1 MSQRLDKGMEL
12 FEEELDSLVEAAGG
26 ESCAAAG
33 LEGAGMEVPP
43 GSKLFGSWT
52 KKAYRQTHKGRD
64 PWSRCAPTI
73 TKQGLWLVL
82 PSGREI
88 KITVEVLH
96 YLRTA
101 EEVDY
106 QYSALPDDMP
116 EPTASFK
123 VEDMLEPL
131 EGFAEALRM
140 RLDELPETCFTWPD
154 GSHKKKY
161 ENLLPIGRTVGDRL
175 PLHFGSTHEER
186 IY

>member
-1 MSQRLDKGMEL
+1 MIREKLNASPDQLEPGHIELAFEGELKPLDL
-12 FEEELDSLVEAAGG
+12 
-26 ESCAAAG
+26 AAARLG
-33 LEGAGMEVPP
+33 
-43 GSKLFGSWT
+43 
-52 KKAYRQTHKGRD
+52 
-64 PWSRCAPTI
+64 
-73 TKQGLWLVL
+73 
-82 PSGREI
+82 
-88 KITVEVLH
+88 
-96 YLRTA
+96 

-123 VEDMLEPL
+123 PEDMLEPL

>member
-1 MSQRLDKGMEL
+1 MIQEKLNASPDQLEPGHIELAFEGTLKPLDL
-12 FEEELDSLVEAAGG
+12 AA
-26 ESCAAAG
+26 
-33 LEGAGMEVPP
+33 
-43 GSKLFGSWT
+43 
-52 KKAYRQTHKGRD
+52 
-64 PWSRCAPTI
+64 
-73 TKQGLWLVL
+73 
-82 PSGREI
+82 
-88 KITVEVLH
+88 
-96 YLRTA
+96 LRIG

-106 QYSALPDDMP
+106 QYTALPDDIP

-123 VEDMLEPL
+123 AEDMLEPL

>member
-1 MSQRLDKGMEL
+1 MATSV
-12 FEEELDSLVEAAGG
+12 SLAATIAHRESYIRRSPTVSAVGSCTRRDGNAGG
-26 ESCAAAG
+26 RDVVEPLDLAAARLG
-33 LEGAGMEVPP
+33 
-43 GSKLFGSWT
+43 
-52 KKAYRQTHKGRD
+52 
-64 PWSRCAPTI
+64 
-73 TKQGLWLVL
+73 
-82 PSGREI
+82 
-88 KITVEVLH
+88 
-96 YLRTA
+96 

-123 VEDMLEPL
+123 PEDMLEPL